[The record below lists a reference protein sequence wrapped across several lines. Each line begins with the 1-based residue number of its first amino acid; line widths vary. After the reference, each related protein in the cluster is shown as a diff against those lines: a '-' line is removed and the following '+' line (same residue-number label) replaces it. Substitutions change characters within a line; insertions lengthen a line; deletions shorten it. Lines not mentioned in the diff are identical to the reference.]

1 MVVNEIYLDLHAQS
15 LYRQHH
21 STETAFL
28 KVMSD
33 VLLKMNSQH
42 VILMVLL
49 DQGATFDTVD
59 HNMEFKQRRFERRTS
74 TGSRLFVPF
83 GRDLEQLLGQIIS
96 IRVKTP
102 SNTNLVAS
110 RHIKREKKL
119 TSD

>member
-1 MVVNEIYLDLHAQS
+1 
-15 LYRQHH
+15 
-21 STETAFL
+21 
-28 KVMSD
+28 MSD

-59 HNMEFKQRRFERRTS
+59 HNMKFKQRRFERRTS